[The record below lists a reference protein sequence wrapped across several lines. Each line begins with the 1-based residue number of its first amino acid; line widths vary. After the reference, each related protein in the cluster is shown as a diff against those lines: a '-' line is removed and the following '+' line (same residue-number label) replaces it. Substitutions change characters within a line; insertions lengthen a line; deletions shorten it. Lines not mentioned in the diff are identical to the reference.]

1 MQTGCGAQETRIMV
15 GNGDIYGDMR
25 LTTDHHVGLK
35 VRAAEATGRDE
46 NQGL

>member
-1 MQTGCGAQETRIMV
+1 MQTGCGAQETRITV
-15 GNGDIYGDMR
+15 GYVDINGDMR

-35 VRAAEATGRDE
+35 VRAAEAVGRDE